1 MLRIGLCDD
10 NADARLL
17 LQDALERT
25 LEINGWEAQFFQFSS
40 GEGLLDWY
48 RKHVGELDLVF
59 LDMEMKALSGIDTA
73 RQLRTID
80 DSLQLVFCTSYSDY
94 VFDGYGVGALGYLLK
109 PPTQAQLQD
118 VLQRTQTALLR
129 ALDRGSLSAAAE
141 ELGIRDLLGRSL
153 FALSGGEKQK
163 IAFAS
168 VYAMEPEVC
177 LLDEPSSNLDA
188 RAIEDLRRHLALLK
202 AQGKT
207 ILVAEHRLSYLMDVA
222 DHVLYLEGGRITGD
236 WTPAEFRR
244 IPAQRRQE
252 MGLRAIDLREER
264 PASPPPPAAAPRLEV
279 RDVTLGYEKQPVL
292 QGLSLQAAPGEIIAL
307 AGPNGAGKTTLS
319 RFLCGLHRESGGQ
332 LLWEG
337 RPQSPRER
345 RGRAGLVMQDV
356 NYQLFAESVAAECS
370 FGLRR
375 PDTALA
381 EEALRELGLWELRDR
396 HPNTLSGGQKQRLAA
411 AAAVVQGRELLVFDE
426 PTSGLDYDSMVRLAE
441 LLRRLSERGK
451 VIFLVTHDF
460 EFVCRTCTRVLALA
474 GREGHRN
481 LPVTAETLPALREIF
496 HVR

>member
-1 MLRIGLCDD
+1 
-10 NADARLL
+10 
-17 LQDALERT
+17 
-25 LEINGWEAQFFQFSS
+25 
-40 GEGLLDWY
+40 
-48 RKHVGELDLVF
+48 
-59 LDMEMKALSGIDTA
+59 
-73 RQLRTID
+73 
-80 DSLQLVFCTSYSDY
+80 
-94 VFDGYGVGALGYLLK
+94 
-109 PPTQAQLQD
+109 
-118 VLQRTQTALLR
+118 
-129 ALDRGSLSAAAE
+129 
-141 ELGIRDLLGRSL
+141 
-153 FALSGGEKQK
+153 
-163 IAFAS
+163 
-168 VYAMEPEVC
+168 
-177 LLDEPSSNLDA
+177 
-188 RAIEDLRRHLALLK
+188 
-202 AQGKT
+202 
-207 ILVAEHRLSYLMDVA
+207 MDVA
-222 DHVLYLEGGRITGD
+222 DRVLYLEGGRITGD

-264 PASPPPPAAAPRLEV
+264 PASPPPPAAVPRLEV
-279 RDVTLGYEKQPVL
+279 RDTVLSYGKQPVL

-307 AGPNGAGKTTLS
+307 AGPNGAGKTTFS

-337 RPQSPRER
+337 RPQSPGER

-381 EEALRELGLWELRDR
+381 EEALRELGLWALRDR

-426 PTSGLDYDSMVRLAE
+426 PTSGLDYDSMVRLAA
-441 LLRRLSERGK
+441 LLRQLAERGK

-474 GREGHRN
+474 GREGHRD